1 MDDILSHLSNHKREE
16 KMKLTIVA
24 VAAVAS
30 LIAIYKHNTNN
41 YICSAQCAQYVQ

>member
-1 MDDILSHLSNHKREE
+1 MDDVLSHLSNHKREE

-24 VAAVAS
+24 AAVVS

-41 YICSAQCAQYVQ
+41 YIWAW